1 LGKLKLCQS
10 KAVSKTMLV
19 QLCQAGRT
27 AEITVALFEA
37 EKRAGRTY
45 ADVPA
50 LTVAIAAA
58 YKRSESERAEV
69 CKLLQ
74 AERAPGGLLAGAP
87 ELTVPADVNTVYF
100 AGGTLSV
107 LGSLKAQKRTFGSV
121 AELVA
126 ALAPGATAGAQ
137 AQQPAVDSKSIWTVP
152 VAEPAQN
159 HLVRFLAVF
168 TIVFI
173 FVCLL
178 LCIVSFRVR
187 LLCCLL
193 EFLSFILALCVGV

>member
-1 LGKLKLCQS
+1 
-10 KAVSKTMLV
+10 MLL

-27 AEITVALFEA
+27 AEVTVALFEA
-37 EKRAGRTY
+37 EKLAGRTY

-74 AERAPGGLLAGAP
+74 AERKRGGLLAGAP
-87 ELTVPADVNTVYF
+87 ELTIPADVNTVYF

-107 LGSLKAQKRTFGSV
+107 LGSLKAQKRTFASV

-126 ALAPGATAGAQ
+126 ALVPGANAGAQ

-159 HLVRFLAVF
+159 HLVRFL
-168 TIVFI
+168 T

-187 LLCCLL
+187 LLCCFVVIAFDLRFALVFRSRLL
-193 EFLSFILALCVGV
+193 ADWAS